1 MEHCIAE
8 TGGPLQSQ
16 ACGLAGTEGFWKPPS
31 NTVNAGSKLS
41 VSHWFRDIPCLIA
54 VTISLASSAL
64 LVSKSYR
71 LVSPS
76 RSITN
81 YYALSERS

>member
-1 MEHCIAE
+1 MEHCIVE
-8 TGGPLQSQ
+8 TGGPLLCQ
-16 ACGLAGTEGFWKPPS
+16 ACSTAGIEGALDIILGCFESLLKIS
-31 NTVNAGSKLS
+31 
-41 VSHWFRDIPCLIA
+41 SHWFRDIPCLIA

-71 LVSPS
+71 LDSPS

-81 YYALSERS
+81 YCAVSE